1 MKCGGACEYTKIAG
15 LLPGEERYI
24 AEKLNLSLEE
34 FIYSYLDGVKVD
46 EHIIN
51 IIRCSNP
58 CPFLKNDYSCA
69 IKEFKPVLCLI
80 YPIIFKPDGSG
91 RKLELD
97 YSCPLAQNRE
107 AERYFKNTGIKLA
120 SQLYVPGDWIEDIYK
135 FDDFDYD
142 YKKIVKERD
151 MSLNRYKLYT
161 LKNLLSYRK
170 EDEC

>member
-80 YPIIFKPDGSG
+80 YPSPMVQAG
-91 RKLELD
+91 
-97 YSCPLAQNRE
+97 
-107 AERYFKNTGIKLA
+107 
-120 SQLYVPGDWIEDIYK
+120 
-135 FDDFDYD
+135 
-142 YKKIVKERD
+142 
-151 MSLNRYKLYT
+151 SLNLIIRVLLHKTGRQKDT
-161 LKNLLSYRK
+161 LKIQ
-170 EDEC
+170 E